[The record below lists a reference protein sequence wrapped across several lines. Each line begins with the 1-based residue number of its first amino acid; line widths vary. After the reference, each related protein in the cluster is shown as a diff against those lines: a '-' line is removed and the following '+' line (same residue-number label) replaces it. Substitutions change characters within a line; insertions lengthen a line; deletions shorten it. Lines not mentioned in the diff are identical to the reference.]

1 MFNILKNYLKKQ
13 KLKKLLKASKLQ
25 KLVANLHDKT
35 EYVID
40 IKNLKEA
47 LNHWLV
53 LEKVHGVFKF
63 NQKTWLKSHID
74 MNTELRK
81 NGYNNFEKNAFKLI
95 NNTVFTKTMENVR
108 KHRDIKLV
116 TTEARRNYLV
126 SERNYQTTI
135 SFSENLLAMERKK
148 HTQLF
153 SNKPIHIA
161 VSI

>member
-81 NGYNNFEKNAFKLI
+81 NGYHNFEKNAFKLI

-126 SERNYQTTI
+126 LEWNYQVTI
-135 SFSENLLAMERKK
+135 FFQK
-148 HTQLF
+148 
-153 SNKPIHIA
+153 IY
-161 VSI
+161 

>member
-1 MFNILKNYLKKQ
+1 MGRRNITLNEDFIKSRNEDNDIGYFIEADAQYPCKIALKNEN
-13 KLKKLLKASKLQ
+13 SKIQ
-25 KLVANLHDKT
+25 KLVDNLHDKK

-40 IKNLKEA
+40 IKDLKEA
-47 LNHWLV
+47 LIHALV

-126 SERNYQTTI
+126 LE
-135 SFSENLLAMERKK
+135 
-148 HTQLF
+148 
-153 SNKPIHIA
+153 
-161 VSI
+161 

>member
-126 SERNYQTTI
+126 LEWNYQVTI
-135 SFSENLLAMERKK
+135 FFQK
-148 HTQLF
+148 
-153 SNKPIHIA
+153 IY
-161 VSI
+161 

>member
-126 SERNYQTTI
+126 LEWNYQVTI
-135 SFSENLLAMERKK
+135 FFQK
-148 HTQLF
+148 
-153 SNKPIHIA
+153 IH
-161 VSI
+161 

>member
-1 MFNILKNYLKKQ
+1 M
-13 KLKKLLKASKLQ
+13 SKTSKIQ

-63 NQKTWLKSHID
+63 NQKTWLKSYIA
-74 MNTELRK
+74 MNTGLRK
-81 NGYNNFEKNAFKLI
+81 NGYNNFEKKSFKRI
-95 NNTVFTKTMENVR
+95 NNAVFTKTMENVR